1 MLLLQPERIK
11 YDKMNKLLSVKTKII
26 AFSASLFLIFVT
38 NSLHATQDDIISR
51 SEEFQNIGK
60 KYYEN
65 KDYKAACDYYR
76 IADSLYAAQMSL
88 SVAKYEELLKKN
100 QKQTEALF
108 KNTRKENKIRTGII
122 FFILLDMVGLF
133 FFLFLEKKRAYYLLV
148 KKNMDWATESS
159 AYKKLL
165 PIQRDMNEQKDSL
178 LQNNVASNCD
188 KKEQEI
194 LIRLIEVFENDKVFL
209 NSEISIQEIAKMLG
223 TNRNCISRLINSYFE
238 KTFPALLNEYRIK
251 EAIKLLIDSKSSKFK
266 LEAIGEMSGF
276 RNRQVFHS
284 VFKKETGLT
293 PNDFKQMSVSK
304 EINQE

>member
-26 AFSASLFLIFVT
+26 AFSVFLLLIFVT
-38 NSLHATQDDIISR
+38 DSLHATQDDTISR
-51 SEEFQNIGK
+51 PEEFQNIGK
-60 KYYEN
+60 MYYEN

-76 IADSLYAAQMSL
+76 ISDSLYAAQMSL
-88 SVAKYEELLKKN
+88 SVAKYEELIKKN
-100 QKQTEALF
+100 QKQAEALF

-165 PIQRDMNEQKDSL
+165 PIQRDMNEQKESL
-178 LQNNVASNCD
+178 LPNNVASNCD

-276 RNRQVFHS
+276 KNRQVFHS